1 LVPARDPQGSY
12 DHADQLWAEP
22 SAENAA
28 MHLRRLRDDPDHAAE
43 LGRAASLTIR
53 ERCSPKAF
61 AERSGALLMAD
72 AALC

>member
-1 LVPARDPQGSY
+1 MDFLDKRY
-12 DHADQLWAEP
+12 
-22 SAENAA
+22 
-28 MHLRRLRDDPDHAAE
+28 DPDALLKTVIHAAE